1 MLCVS
6 NSLIHR
12 SSPITLLNTNTS
24 KNRKEHDMTQT
35 TAITTSNTITGRREV
50 DPAHSAV
57 EFRVRHA
64 GVARVRGTFD
74 VFEGELVVD
83 PGGTITARGAVD
95 AASLTTRLGVRDDHL
110 RSSDFLDVERHP
122 RIGFTS
128 TSVETGA
135 DGAIIMLGELTIRGV
150 SREIELTGEIL
161 GRGRDDDGAERLGL
175 ALEGR
180 LDRRDYGLT
189 WNAAV
194 EGGGMLVGNRVDI
207 ALEISAVR

>member
-1 MLCVS
+1 MS
-6 NSLIHR
+6 AA
-12 SSPITLLNTNTS
+12 P
-24 KNRKEHDMTQT
+24 
-35 TAITTSNTITGRREV
+35 ATIAPDALAGRWEV

-64 GVARVRGTFD
+64 GVARVRGHFD
-74 VFEGELVVD
+74 VFEGELVVAGD
-83 PGGTITARGAVD
+83 GAITARGAID
-95 AASLTTRLGVRDDHL
+95 AGSLTTRLPVRDEHL

-122 RIGFTS
+122 RIGFAS
-128 TSVETGA
+128 TTVEAGE
-135 DGAIIMLGELTIRGV
+135 DGAVVMRGELTIRGV
-150 SREIELTGEIL
+150 TRGIELAGEIL

-194 EGGGMLVGNRVDI
+194 EGGGLLVGNRVDV

>member
-1 MLCVS
+1 MSAAPATVALDA
-6 NSLIHR
+6 L
-12 SSPITLLNTNTS
+12 
-24 KNRKEHDMTQT
+24 
-35 TAITTSNTITGRREV
+35 TGRWEV
-50 DPAHSAV
+50 DPSHSAV

-64 GVARVRGTFD
+64 GVARVRGSFD
-74 VFEGELVVD
+74 VFEGELVVAPD
-83 PGGTITARGAVD
+83 GTLTARGAID
-95 AASLTTRLGVRDDHL
+95 AASLTTRLAVRDEHL

-122 RIGFTS
+122 RIAFTS

-135 DGAIIMLGELTIRGV
+135 DGAVTMLGELTIRGV

-161 GRGRDDDGAERLGL
+161 GRGYDDDGAERLGL

-194 EGGGMLVGNRVDI
+194 EGGGMLVGNRVDV

>member
-1 MLCVS
+1 MS
-6 NSLIHR
+6 ATIATIAADALI
-12 SSPITLLNTNTS
+12 
-24 KNRKEHDMTQT
+24 
-35 TAITTSNTITGRREV
+35 GRWEV

-64 GVARVRGTFD
+64 GVARVRGSFD
-74 VFEGELVVD
+74 VFEGELVVA
-83 PGGTITARGAVD
+83 PGGAITARGTID
-95 AASLTTRLGVRDDHL
+95 AASLTTRLGARDAHL

-122 RIGFTS
+122 RIGFASRT
-128 TSVETGA
+128 VEAGE
-135 DGAIIMLGELTIRGV
+135 DGTIRMLGELTIRGV
-150 SREIELTGEIL
+150 TREIELTGEIL

-194 EGGGMLVGNRVDI
+194 EGGGMLVGNRVDV